1 MLALT
6 ASLCHCMPDPDPPS
20 RLRPEEVPGVHPVYV
35 RLLAQLLERR
45 GISSR
50 KDLERTGLTEAAL
63 AGNAN
68 LPFARVRPLI
78 EAAVRRSGCTWLG
91 LEFGATIQP
100 HMHGIVGAAALASG
114 TLGAALAT
122 IARYAA
128 LRFSATRMQLRR
140 GPSHTELVLVP
151 SADVKE
157 ARRFIDDALL
167 AIIDHFIRLL
177 AGGRPASLQYRLP
190 AACADAAPHYASI
203 LGSQVGYDSK
213 AVAGLRLANVDIDRP
228 CLGADAQAHAL
239 ATGALERELAQV
251 TAPGALQPQILALLG
266 DASANWPTAH
276 AVARRLHLSPR
287 TLHRRLEA
295 ESTSFRALLDACRR
309 ARARELLQ
317 DSKLSVE
324 RIGEILGYADPS
336 NFGRSCRRWFGCSP
350 RQFRQ
355 EQASKP

>member
-1 MLALT
+1 
-6 ASLCHCMPDPDPPS
+6 MPDPDQPS
-20 RLRPEEVPGVHPVYV
+20 RPRPDYVPGVHPVYV
-35 RLLAQLLERR
+35 RLLLQLPGLRDSLTAADR
-45 GISSR
+45 VAA
-50 KDLERTGLTEAAL
+50 GLTEAAL

-68 LPFARVRPLI
+68 LPFGPIRRLI
-78 EAAVRRSGCTWLG
+78 EVAMHRSGAWLG
-91 LEFGATIQP
+91 LAYGTTIQP

-114 TLGAALAT
+114 TLGAALGT

-128 LRFSATRMQLRR
+128 LRFSATRIQLRR
-140 GPSHTELVLVP
+140 GQSHTELVLVP
-151 SADVKE
+151 AAELGE

-167 AIIDHFIRLL
+167 AIIDLFIRLL
-177 AGGRPASLQYRLP
+177 AGGRPASLHYQLP

-203 LGSQVGYDSK
+203 LGSQVGYESM
-213 AVAGLRLANVDIDRP
+213 AFAGLRLANVDIDRP

-251 TAPGALQPQILALLG
+251 TAPGALQPQILALLA

-295 ESTSFRALLDACRR
+295 ESTSFRALVDACRR
-309 ARARELLQ
+309 TRARELLQ
-317 DSKLSVE
+317 DCKLSVE

-350 RQFRQ
+350 REFRQ
-355 EQASKP
+355 GQAPKP

>member
-1 MLALT
+1 
-6 ASLCHCMPDPDPPS
+6 MPDLDQPS
-20 RLRPEEVPGVHPVYV
+20 RPQPDSVPGVHPVYV
-35 RLLAQLLERR
+35 RLLLQLPGLRD
-45 GISSR
+45 SLTAA
-50 KDLERTGLTEAAL
+50 DLVAAGLTEAAL

-68 LPFARVRPLI
+68 LPIGPIRRLI
-78 EAAVRRSGCTWLG
+78 EAAMHRSGNSLG
-91 LEFGATIQP
+91 LAYGTTIQP
-100 HMHGIVGAAALASG
+100 HMHGILGAAALASG
-114 TLGAALAT
+114 TLGAALET

-140 GPSHTELVLVP
+140 GQSHTELVLVP
-151 SADVKE
+151 AAELGE

-167 AIIDHFIRLL
+167 AIIDLFIRLL
-177 AGGRPASLQYRLP
+177 AGGRPASLHYQLP
-190 AACADAAPHYASI
+190 AACAEAAPHYASI
-203 LGSQVGYDSK
+203 LGCQIGYDAK
-213 AVAGLRLANVDIDRP
+213 AVAGLRLTNADIDRP
-228 CLGADAQAHAL
+228 CLGADSQAHAL

-251 TAPGALQPQILALLG
+251 TAPGALQPHILALLA

-295 ESTSFRALLDACRR
+295 ESTSFRALVDACRR
-309 ARARELLQ
+309 TRARELLQ

-350 RQFRQ
+350 REFRQ
-355 EQASKP
+355 EQASKS

>member
-1 MLALT
+1 
-6 ASLCHCMPDPDPPS
+6 MPATDAPT
-20 RLRPEEVPGVHPVYV
+20 RLRPDRVPGVHPVYV
-35 RLLAQLLERR
+35 RLLAQLLEQR
-45 GISSR
+45 GLPA
-50 KDLERTGLTEAAL
+50 KADLEAAGLSEAAL

-68 LPFARVRPLI
+68 LSFARVRPLI
-78 EAAVRRSGCTWLG
+78 EAAVRRSGCVWLG
-91 LEFGATIQP
+91 LEFGTTIQP

-114 TLGAALAT
+114 TLGAALDT

-140 GPSHTELVLVP
+140 GQSHTELVLVP
-151 SADVKE
+151 ASDPGP

-190 AACADAAPHYASI
+190 AAYADAVPNYAQL
-203 LGSQVGYDSK
+203 LGSQVDYDAS
-213 AVAGLRLANVDIDRP
+213 APAGLRLTNADIDRP

-251 TAPGALQPQILALLG
+251 AAPGALQPQILVLLA
-266 DASANWPTAH
+266 DASVNWPTAH

-295 ESTSFRALLDACRR
+295 ESTSFRMLVDACRR
-309 ARARELLQ
+309 TRARELLQ
-317 DSKLSVE
+317 DSKLSIE

-355 EQASKP
+355 GQAAKP